1 MRRVW
6 LHFLRRGRR
15 PRSHLAALLL
25 LIAVPAEATVLTGG
39 FSMAGSLVPG
49 QDFSGPG
56 TVDVDPQS
64 MIVLAGTIVG
74 DFTSYLSAFQVGSH
88 KDVPYDPFVPIAD
101 AWTVTGFLLPGRFAF
116 SLDTLSIDFQSA
128 TQLDLRGTGEITHP
142 DFDDTPFEWVASF
155 QSLSQTASFSA
166 STQPVPEPSTGLL
179 LATGLLGLAAMRRSR
194 RPLTRVSRSLGARAR
209 GQ

>member
-6 LHFLRRGRR
+6 FLFRRRQ
-15 PRSHLAALLL
+15 RSHLVAALLL
-25 LIAVPAEATVLTGG
+25 WFAMPAEGAVLTGG
-39 FSMAGSLVPG
+39 FSMAGGLVPG

-56 TVDVDPQS
+56 IVDVAPQS

-74 DFTSYLSAFQVGSH
+74 DFTSYLSPFQVGSH

-101 AWTVTGFLLPGRFAF
+101 LWTVTGFLLPGRFAF

-128 TQLDLRGTGEITHP
+128 TQLDLSGAGEIIHP
-142 DFDDTPFEWVASF
+142 DFDDTPFEWVATF

-166 STQPVPEPSTGLL
+166 STQLVPEPSTGLL
-179 LATGLLGLAAMRRSR
+179 LATGLLGLAARTRRRS
-194 RPLTRVSRSLGARAR
+194 LLGSAS
-209 GQ
+209 